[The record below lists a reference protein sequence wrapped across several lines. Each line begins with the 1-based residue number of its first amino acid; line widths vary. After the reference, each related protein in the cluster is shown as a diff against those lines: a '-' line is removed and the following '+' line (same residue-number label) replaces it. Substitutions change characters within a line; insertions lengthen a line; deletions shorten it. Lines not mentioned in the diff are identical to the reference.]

1 MQRPPL
7 TYADRAVLRHALAAE
22 SRPHAPQKPRSGVPS
37 VWAPLAQ
44 KLSALLLRRG
54 AGLATRKSPARG

>member
-7 TYADRAVLRHALAAE
+7 TSADAAVLRHALAAP
-22 SRPHAPQKPRSGVPS
+22 RLHAPQQPRSGVPS

-54 AGLATRKSPARG
+54 AGLAARKSPARG

>member
-7 TYADRAVLRHALAAE
+7 TYADRAVLRHALAE
-22 SRPHAPQKPRSGVPS
+22 RRPHSPQEPRSGVTS

>member
-7 TYADRAVLRHALAAE
+7 TYADRAALRHALAAE
-22 SRPHAPQKPRSGVPS
+22 SRSHAPQKPRSGVTT

-44 KLSALLLRRG
+44 KLSALLRRG